1 MEVRYGRCRKTPAF
15 RKEHAHGHAQRFF
28 PLHLKKRSHS
38 VASGGAEP
46 AGEGPRICPWSPVKD
61 DLGQTAGKRADL
73 LTCTVMVGGDGVDV
87 PVRLVARSTRR
98 KFLVEA
104 VLAVDVV
111 GAPTVE

>member
-1 MEVRYGRCRKTPAF
+1 M
-15 RKEHAHGHAQRFF
+15 KE
-28 PLHLKKRSHS
+28 
-38 VASGGAEP
+38 
-46 AGEGPRICPWSPVKD
+46 
-61 DLGQTAGKRADL
+61 DLEQTAGKLADL

-111 GAPTVE
+111 GVVVVVVVFW